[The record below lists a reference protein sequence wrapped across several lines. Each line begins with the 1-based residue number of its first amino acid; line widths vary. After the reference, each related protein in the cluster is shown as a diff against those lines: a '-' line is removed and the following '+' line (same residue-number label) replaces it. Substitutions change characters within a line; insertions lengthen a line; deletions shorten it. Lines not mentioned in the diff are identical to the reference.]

1 MKRVLELTDGKGV
14 DAMHDAVGKDTYV
27 SVRSRVSPTLA
38 RIQFTWLDSFE
49 GDLKMIKKRG
59 IIVVFGTTSGPLP
72 LFDLGRFM
80 EKNIKFT
87 YTT

>member
-1 MKRVLELTDGKGV
+1 
-14 DAMHDAVGKDTYV
+14 
-27 SVRSRVSPTLA
+27 
-38 RIQFTWLDSFE
+38 
-49 GDLKMIKKRG
+49 MIKKRG

-87 YTT
+87 YTTCVL